1 MSFTKHNLFCENS
14 FALQEEF
21 YFEGP
26 MAGLTVCATCSS
38 FAAITGG
45 KVPTSG
51 QCPLDSAPTAR
62 PRMFYKID
70 H

>member
-1 MSFTKHNLFCENS
+1 MSLTKHNRFCENS
-14 FALQEEF
+14 FVARENF
-21 YFEGP
+21 YFEES

-38 FAAITGG
+38 FAIITGG

-51 QCPLDSAPTAR
+51 QCPLDSAPTAC
-62 PRMFYKID
+62 PRMFYNFD